1 MPVFM
6 TVLFLRFASGLNLYY
21 AVSNIFS
28 IPQQYRI
35 AQRRL
40 RQQGRAT

>member
-1 MPVFM
+1 M
-6 TVLFLRFASGLNLYY
+6 TLLFLRFASGLNLYY

-28 IPQQYRI
+28 IPQQYMI

-40 RQQGRAT
+40 REQGKKT